1 MLKPPALA
9 ETIVAK
15 KKKTVAKAK
24 ATKSAPAPQNADK
37 KPEAKSASAPPNLAK
52 AFQLE
57 MQSIPPVPASSVVT
71 LDPDV
76 APHFPNSRAVN
87 EALRALVRIVRQV
100 KAS

>member
-1 MLKPPALA
+1 M
-9 ETIVAK
+9 AK
-15 KKKTVAKAK
+15 KKAQSKAK
-24 ATKSAPAPQNADK
+24 AAKPVTRARQGVGLKADPQA
-37 KPEAKSASAPPNLAK
+37 KPDLAK

-57 MQSIPPVPASSVVT
+57 LQSVPAPPPSSVIT

-100 KAS
+100 KTSA

>member
-1 MLKPPALA
+1 
-9 ETIVAK
+9 VAK
-15 KKKTVAKAK
+15 KKPQAKAK
-24 ATKSAPAPQNADK
+24 PTAKPAKVAGRRGKSVGTKPDPRQPAD
-37 KPEAKSASAPPNLAK
+37 LAK

-57 MQSIPPVPASSVVT
+57 IQSVPPPPPNSVVT

-100 KAS
+100 RSGGT

>member
-1 MLKPPALA
+1 MLRPLTLA

-15 KKKTVAKAK
+15 KKKPVAKAK
-24 ATKSAPAPQNADK
+24 AAKPSAAPAKPDK
-37 KPEAKSASAPPNLAK
+37 KAASAPPNLAK

-57 MQSIPPVPASSVVT
+57 LQSVPPVPASSVVT

-100 KAS
+100 KASS